1 MILLVLSLLGA
12 CSAFTASLIPNLARI
27 YSPRA
32 RMSTSSGPNF
42 AFDLDER
49 TSECLDF
56 GVVLDELQALTVTV
70 QGSNISSY
78 RESNDIEEVEVAYAR
93 VAEMS
98 PHIDNLPLRSSMDVF
113 PLLENIETNK
123 SPPTREDLAKFTE
136 NLEQMN
142 MVRAFLLDEKNGFT
156 LYDDFIGRVELP
168 EDLVEQFTD
177 AFDEEEELNAEKFPT
192 IKKLRTSIAALR
204 GSIAQ
209 KMNTLL
215 SSQQMREKVAD
226 SGYVIIEDRY
236 CLMLKNTYKK
246 GIGVVHGSSN
256 TGRTMYVEP
265 FEVVDMTNEMKNK
278 QGQLRAEENR
288 VLFDMC
294 QAISQYRE
302 EVKEGVMAVAEVDV
316 INAKA
321 KIGARIGGVVPAIG
335 TEGKMIC
342 ENAKHPVLLLRGTE
356 PVGND
361 IYLSEDATA
370 LVISGPNAGGK
381 TIVLKTAGLFA
392 LMVRHSLPVPAR
404 DGARVD
410 MFNVMADIGDMQ
422 TVSGDL
428 STFSGHLVVCREML
442 AEAAHYK
449 ERGHSLVLLDEVGT
463 GTDPA
468 QGAALAQ
475 AILEDLIDS
484 NVRVMVTTHYQ
495 RVKELAAGD
504 KRFRIAAMEFV
515 NNRPTYRLRLGSVG
529 ESFALEA
536 GERMELPKRVLTRAN
551 SLLDDES
558 RRILALQKA
567 LEEETEQARQRQ
579 VRYEEM
585 LETLQLQEEQVAARK
600 RDVEEEMES
609 IRSGRK
615 EDFLATLKDKEREAA
630 SIMEDIQALSVNA
643 EMTKVDRKKAMTQK
657 KEAVRVLRQGIE
669 SEIVE
674 QVAEDVATALVAGE
688 PVEEGKT
695 LVVLEK
701 GILFNKRGI
710 VTKRNKGRGKV
721 HLRVAGAQV
730 KIERHLVGYPL
741 DSKEAL
747 QGGREIFRDP
757 NRKLTAKEREMIR
770 MQEDLVDLNSPLAGK
785 KGSKGSSARSSSNT
799 VDVRGAE
806 GQFSRQLDLINAA
819 IDRDFD
825 NGSLHVLHGVNE
837 NTEKL
842 RDWLRSNPLIER
854 VMAEEGSTKLRFIED

>member
-1 MILLVLSLLGA
+1 
-12 CSAFTASLIPNLARI
+12 
-27 YSPRA
+27 
-32 RMSTSSGPNF
+32 
-42 AFDLDER
+42 
-49 TSECLDF
+49 
-56 GVVLDELQALTVTV
+56 
-70 QGSNISSY
+70 
-78 RESNDIEEVEVAYAR
+78 
-93 VAEMS
+93 
-98 PHIDNLPLRSSMDVF
+98 
-113 PLLENIETNK
+113 
-123 SPPTREDLAKFTE
+123 
-136 NLEQMN
+136 
-142 MVRAFLLDEKNGFT
+142 
-156 LYDDFIGRVELP
+156 
-168 EDLVEQFTD
+168 
-177 AFDEEEELNAEKFPT
+177 
-192 IKKLRTSIAALR
+192 
-204 GSIAQ
+204 
-209 KMNTLL
+209 
-215 SSQQMREKVAD
+215 
-226 SGYVIIEDRY
+226 
-236 CLMLKNTYKK
+236 
-246 GIGVVHGSSN
+246 
-256 TGRTMYVEP
+256 
-265 FEVVDMTNEMKNK
+265 
-278 QGQLRAEENR
+278 
-288 VLFDMC
+288 
-294 QAISQYRE
+294 
-302 EVKEGVMAVAEVDV
+302 
-316 INAKA
+316 
-321 KIGARIGGVVPAIG
+321 
-335 TEGKMIC
+335 
-342 ENAKHPVLLLRGTE
+342 
-356 PVGND
+356 
-361 IYLSEDATA
+361 
-370 LVISGPNAGGK
+370 
-381 TIVLKTAGLFA
+381 
-392 LMVRHSLPVPAR
+392 
-404 DGARVD
+404 
-410 MFNVMADIGDMQ
+410 
-422 TVSGDL
+422 
-428 STFSGHLVVCREML
+428 
-442 AEAAHYK
+442 
-449 ERGHSLVLLDEVGT
+449 
-463 GTDPA
+463 
-468 QGAALAQ
+468 
-475 AILEDLIDS
+475 
-484 NVRVMVTTHYQ
+484 
-495 RVKELAAGD
+495 
-504 KRFRIAAMEFV
+504 
-515 NNRPTYRLRLGSVG
+515 
-529 ESFALEA
+529 
-536 GERMELPKRVLTRAN
+536 MELPNRVLTRAN

-630 SIMEDIQALSVNA
+630 SIMEDIQALSVNV